1 MKDLATVNHHPMVE
15 EIVDVLQNKTQNTDR
30 GFFRVMTA
38 YFLAKMAS
46 SVRAT
51 IITKDRGSV
60 PVNVYALSLAVSGS
74 GKGYS
79 VNIIE
84 EELLRGFKNR
94 FINDSFEIMSQANLW
109 KIAKDRALR
118 KGTDEQTE
126 KDAVDAEFSR
136 AGALA
141 FTFDSGT
148 SAAVKQM
155 RHKMLLANAGSLNL
169 QIDEIGSNLIGST
182 ELLNV
187 YLELYDQGI
196 IKNKL
201 TKNTAE
207 NQRNEEVDGKTPT
220 NMLLFGTPSKLLDGG
235 KTEDEFYS
243 FLETGYARR
252 CLFAYGHR
260 LRAADILTPAEIYRR
275 MSSQNSQAI
284 IDRLSAHFTMLADPA
299 KFNWKI
305 FVDDAVGVELLT
317 YRIECERLA
326 DSMPEHEEIKKAEL
340 SHRYFKVLKLAG
352 AYAFIDESS
361 DLTMDHLYQ
370 AIKLVEESGAAFEK
384 IFTREKNYVKLAKYL
399 AGSNTELTHADLN
412 ESLPFYKGSMSTRNE
427 MMQLAMAWG
436 YKNHII
442 IKKSFMEG
450 IEFFRGE
457 TLKEVNLEKV
467 RISYSDHMAYNYL
480 TEEIPFSKLHQLT
493 QLSGYH
499 WINHGL
505 THGGTGAGHRTEEN
519 VLPGFDLVC
528 VDVDKGMQLEQ
539 AKELLKEYSY
549 LIYTTKR
556 HDQDQNHRFR
566 IIMPMNYRLD
576 LDAEEYKEFMS
587 NVFSWLPFDVD
598 TQTNQRARKWESFD
612 GNYFYNEGEPLDAL
626 RFIPKTSRNEEYK
639 ASIVKLENLDNLE
652 RWFAQRMLLGN
663 RNNQF
668 LRFAMML
675 VDSGFTYQ
683 EIENKV
689 LEFNNKLDNR
699 LPEDELRQTVL
710 VTVAR
715 KMIKNQQ
722 E

>member
-38 YFLAKMAS
+38 YFLAKIAS

-457 TLKEVNLEKV
+457 TLKKVNLEKV